1 CLDVRAH
8 DVVRPEVA
16 RERAEDDTGA
26 LDGHLGADRPLVP
39 RRRRAVVADEEA
51 VPEGDAGGRAEA
63 GVDGEPRTRV
73 EADVAD
79 QPGEVVELVG
89 LGVVEAAVAGVEGA
103 AEADGEGAAA
113 VGALHRHGRA
123 PARAEVGRGGV
134 GGGVPPG
141 PGERRDRG
149 LQRVV
154 RGAEGHALRRDRRS
168 GGGGEEGEVG
178 EEAGAAHGRRGGA
191 AETNEG
197 RRGAPPLPSGAG
209 ERRKGRGS
217 LYRLATWVTVSPHK
231 IGYTSESRS
240 RPSSNP

>member
-1 CLDVRAH
+1 
-8 DVVRPEVA
+8 
-16 RERAEDDTGA
+16 
-26 LDGHLGADRPLVP
+26 
-39 RRRRAVVADEEA
+39 
-51 VPEGDAGGRAEA
+51 
-63 GVDGEPRTRV
+63 
-73 EADVAD
+73 
-79 QPGEVVELVG
+79 
-89 LGVVEAAVAGVEGA
+89 AGVEGA

-168 GGGGEEGEVG
+168 GGGEEGEVG

-209 ERRKGRGS
+209 EIRKGRGS
-217 LYRLATWVTVSPHK
+217 RLPPPPVLSIPHSLRLLHSPRSAMQLLDWLIVLVYMGASLALGVWLARRASGSMEDFFVSGRQLTWWLAGTSMAATT
-231 IGYTSESRS
+231 
-240 RPSSNP
+240 